1 MPEHQAEQIA
11 MPSNSQSVTRVNHP
25 GDREQRHPLMSLRP
39 LTLMLAAFWMLVIAS
54 VAWLRA

>member
-1 MPEHQAEQIA
+1 MPECQAEQIA
-11 MPSNSQSVTRVNHP
+11 MPSNSQSVTRVNP
-25 GDREQRHPLMSLRP
+25 RDREQRHPLMSLRP